1 MYIPVPI
8 SERLKLKYT
17 NTHNNS
23 LSCPSVLVEDQKQ
36 FFCAKA
42 MTMWIFTFTGI
53 YNWTALGS
61 LAIFGNVIKSFEI
74 NINSK
79 GWGWPCC
86 WSFRMQLL
94 LTNSLDN
101 SDEWRSTSSSQMS
114 LKSWAPKTI
123 ASHSSINCAFWH
135 GQHRC
140 NIFDLES
147 FVQMTLK
154 NGLWDVE
161 WKSSASQN
169 VSLRR
174 SVSKSRVFHS

>member
-42 MTMWIFTFTGI
+42 MAMWIFTFTGI

-74 NINSK
+74 NINFK
-79 GWGWPCC
+79 GWGWPRC

-94 LTNSLDN
+94 LTNSFDN
-101 SDEWRSTSSSQMS
+101 SDKWRSTSHH
-114 LKSWAPKTI
+114 KCHWNRK
-123 ASHSSINCAFWH
+123 HSVHSFAF
-135 GQHRC
+135 
-140 NIFDLES
+140 FD
-147 FVQMTLK
+147 K
-154 NGLWDVE
+154 
-161 WKSSASQN
+161 
-169 VSLRR
+169 LRILTR
-174 SVSKSRVFHS
+174 TT